1 VDGSHEAQAR
11 LQAKTAG
18 CGSEDVSGMHP
29 GAPISRLVAEVA
41 AQCSGERITLGE
53 MGEAFGDR
61 AFGLLIL
68 LLCLP
73 GLLPGMAS
81 VFGTP
86 MLILGVQMGLGF
98 RKPKLPAFIARQS
111 LKRSDLLRLTAGSST
126 RVSRAIARIER
137 WVRPRPGPFTG
148 PTADKVVGWLTA
160 YTALMLI
167 LPGPGTNGPPAFG
180 TIVMALGVVENDS
193 KVVGIGIALTI
204 LGNIFATVVL
214 GALLWFGI
222 EAMHYVF

>member
-1 VDGSHEAQAR
+1 MNDASLAETHA
-11 LQAKTAG
+11 
-18 CGSEDVSGMHP
+18 S
-29 GAPISRLVAEVA
+29 APISRLVAEVA
-41 AQCSGERITLGE
+41 AQCPGERITLGE
-53 MGEAFGDR
+53 MAEAFGDR

-98 RKPKLPAFIARQS
+98 RKPKLPRFIARQS
-111 LKRSDLLRLTAGSST
+111 LKRTDLLRLSAGSDT
-126 RVSRAIARIER
+126 RVSRAIAKIER

-148 PTADKVVGWLTA
+148 PMADKAVGWLTA
-160 YTALMLI
+160 YAAVMLI

-180 TIVMALGVVENDS
+180 TIVMALGLVENDS
-193 KVVGIGIALTI
+193 KVVGIGIGLTL
-204 LGNIFATVVL
+204 LGNIFATAVL

-222 EAMHYVF
+222 EALHYMT

>member
-1 VDGSHEAQAR
+1 MNDSVHAATHAS
-11 LQAKTAG
+11 
-18 CGSEDVSGMHP
+18 
-29 GAPISRLVAEVA
+29 APISRLVAEVA
-41 AQCSGERITLGE
+41 AQCAGDRITLGE
-53 MGEAFGDR
+53 MAEAFGDR

-68 LLCLP
+68 MLCLP

-98 RKPKLPAFIARQS
+98 RKPKLPGFIARQS
-111 LKRSDLLRLTAGSST
+111 LKRSDLLRLAPGSTT
-126 RVSRAIARIER
+126 RVSRAIAKVER
-137 WVRPRPGPFTG
+137 WVRPRPGVFTG
-148 PTADKVVGWLTA
+148 PLADKAVGWLTA
-160 YTALMLI
+160 YAAVMLI

-193 KVVGIGIALTI
+193 KVVGIGMAMTLV
-204 LGNIFATVVL
+204 GNLFATVVL

-222 EAMHYVF
+222 EAMGYVM

>member
-1 VDGSHEAQAR
+1 MNDAAIADPHAS
-11 LQAKTAG
+11 
-18 CGSEDVSGMHP
+18 
-29 GAPISRLVAEVA
+29 APISRLVAEVA
-41 AQCSGERITLGE
+41 AQCAGERITLGE
-53 MGEAFGDR
+53 MAEAFGDR

-86 MLILGVQMGLGF
+86 MLLLGVQMGLGF
-98 RKPKLPAFIARQS
+98 RKPRLPGFIARQS
-111 LKRSDLLRLTAGSST
+111 LKRSDLLRLAPGSTT
-126 RVSRAIARIER
+126 RVSRAITKVER

-148 PTADKVVGWLTA
+148 PLADRAVGWITA
-160 YTALMLI
+160 YAALMLI

-193 KVVGIGIALTI
+193 KVVGIGMAMTLA
-204 LGNIFATVVL
+204 GNLFATAVL

-222 EAMHYVF
+222 EAMGYML

>member
-1 VDGSHEAQAR
+1 MND
-11 LQAKTAG
+11 AG
-18 CGSEDVSGMHP
+18 LADTHAA
-29 GAPISRLVAEVA
+29 APISRLVAEVA
-41 AQCSGERITLGE
+41 TQCVGERITLGE
-53 MGEAFGDR
+53 MAEAFGDR

-98 RKPKLPAFIARQS
+98 RQPKLPGFIARQS
-111 LKRSDLLRLTAGSST
+111 FKRADLLRLAPGSTT
-126 RVSRAIARIER
+126 RVSRAIAKVER
-137 WVRPRPGPFTG
+137 WVRPRRGPFTG

-160 YTALMLI
+160 YAAVMLI

-193 KVVGIGIALTI
+193 KVVGIGMAMTF
-204 LGNIFATVVL
+204 LGNLFATAVL
-214 GALLWFGI
+214 GVLFWYGLEGMAYLWAQFGGGS
-222 EAMHYVF
+222 

>member
-1 VDGSHEAQAR
+1 MRDGPLMDDLILPETHAS
-11 LQAKTAG
+11 
-18 CGSEDVSGMHP
+18 
-29 GAPISRLVAEVA
+29 APISRLVAEVA
-41 AQCSGERITLGE
+41 AQCPGERITLGE
-53 MGEAFGDR
+53 MAEAFGDR

-98 RKPKLPAFIARQS
+98 HVPKLPRFIARQS
-111 LKRSDLLRLTAGSST
+111 LRRTDLLRLSSGSSKWMN
-126 RVSRAIARIER
+126 RIER
-137 WVRPRPGPFTG
+137 WVRPRPGPFTS
-148 PTADKVVGWLTA
+148 PAADRVVGWLTA
-160 YTALMLI
+160 YAALMLI

-193 KVVGIGIALTI
+193 KVVGLGMALTI
-204 LGNIFATVVL
+204 LGNVFATVVL
-214 GALLWFGI
+214 GALLWFGM
-222 EAMHYVF
+222 EAVGYVF

>member
-1 VDGSHEAQAR
+1 MADDPAPEEHAE
-11 LQAKTAG
+11 
-18 CGSEDVSGMHP
+18 
-29 GAPISRLVAEVA
+29 APISRLVAEVA
-41 AQCSGERITLGE
+41 AQCPGERLTLGE
-53 MGEAFGDR
+53 MAEAFGDR

-86 MLILGVQMGLGF
+86 MLILGIQMGLGYPM
-98 RKPKLPAFIARQS
+98 PKLPRFIARQS
-111 LKRSDLLRLTAGSST
+111 LKRTDLLRLSSGSS
-126 RVSRAIARIER
+126 RYLSRIER

-148 PTADKVVGWLTA
+148 PMADRAVGWLTA
-160 YTALMLI
+160 YAAVMLI

-193 KVVGIGIALTI
+193 KVVGLGMALTF
-204 LGNIFATVVL
+204 LGNLFATVVL
-214 GALLWFGI
+214 GALLWFGV
-222 EAMHYVF
+222 EALGYVF

>member
-1 VDGSHEAQAR
+1 MDATNCDPHA
-11 LQAKTAG
+11 
-18 CGSEDVSGMHP
+18 
-29 GAPISRLVAEVA
+29 GAPISRLIAEVA
-41 AQCSGERITLGE
+41 AQCPGERITLGE
-53 MGEAFGDR
+53 MAEAFGDR
-61 AFGLLIL
+61 AFGLLTL

-73 GLLPGMAS
+73 GLLPGMAT

-98 RKPKLPAFIARQS
+98 RKPKLPGFIARQS
-111 LKRSDLLRLTAGSST
+111 IKRSDLLRLTPGSST

-148 PTADKVVGWLTA
+148 AMADKVVGWLIA

-193 KVVGIGIALTI
+193 KVVGLGMALTF
-204 LGNIFATVVL
+204 LGNLFATVVL
-214 GALLWFGI
+214 IALVWFGL
-222 EAMHYVF
+222 EAIGYLF

>member
-1 VDGSHEAQAR
+1 MDGHLDSLATPRPAEAPEHASAVADSHA
-11 LQAKTAG
+11 
-18 CGSEDVSGMHP
+18 S
-29 GAPISRLVAEVA
+29 APITRLVAQVA
-41 AQCSGERITLGE
+41 AQCPGERVTLGE
-53 MGEAFGDR
+53 MAEAFGDR

-98 RKPKLPAFIARQS
+98 RKPRLPRFIARQS
-111 LKRSDLLRLTAGSST
+111 LKRTDLLRLATGGSKW
-126 RVSRAIARIER
+126 IARIER

-148 PTADKVVGWLTA
+148 PLADRAVGWLTA
-160 YTALMLI
+160 YAALMLI

-193 KVVGIGIALTI
+193 KVVGLGIILTVIGNL
-204 LGNIFATVVL
+204 FATAVL
-214 GALLWFGI
+214 VALCWFGV
-222 EAMHYVF
+222 EALHYLF